1 MSSCRGLLHRSSSQ
15 RSWISNALNTS
26 SDVEPALKSAA
37 GEECRQA
44 AGADYIR
51 SFSWQP
57 DFSNQNWTLLLLPV
71 ISSYYIDDARI
82 PQPVLFN
89 GQDRATYGSRRAS
102 LKRAQRTSLVLVIIA
117 TIFFL
122 IGLATAAA
130 AVVFPPGLT
139 LGALSILLAF
149 LVSIGAIIPLA
160 TVWLFNR
167 NQSA

>member
-1 MSSCRGLLHRSSSQ
+1 M
-15 RSWISNALNTS
+15 
-26 SDVEPALKSAA
+26 
-37 GEECRQA
+37 
-44 AGADYIR
+44 
-51 SFSWQP
+51 
-57 DFSNQNWTLLLLPV
+57 PV
-71 ISSYYIDDARI
+71 VSSYYIDDARI